1 MSAGESGDPGMPG
14 WKRSLLPN
22 NLPFL
27 PMLVSDFDYALPGE
41 LIADRPLPRRPDSRL
56 MVISRTTGTI
66 DHRIFRD
73 FPGLLAP
80 GDLLVLNRSKV
91 IPARL
96 FGIKQGGGARIE
108 ILLLEQ
114 RGPMVWEALAQ
125 RAIRLAVGTI
135 VEFPEGNSCEVVE
148 VLGDGRFVFRFSVN
162 SSWETFL
169 ECFGTLPLPPYILKK
184 REELPEQERHE
195 LELLDRERYQTTY
208 AKQAGSAAA
217 PTAGLHFDELLLE
230 NLEQM
235 GVELGEV
242 LLHVGI
248 DTFTPVTADRVE
260 DHKMKSEWCYC
271 PPATTGQIRLRHQGE
286 KGRVIAVGTTS
297 CRTLESYARQ
307 GWPETPIRSE
317 LFLKPGDPFLAIQGL
332 LTNFHLPRSTLLML
346 VSAFMGNE
354 LRCQAYE
361 AALRERYRFYS
372 YGDAMLIL

>member
-1 MSAGESGDPGMPG
+1 MSAGESGDSGMPG

-22 NLPFL
+22 NPLFL
-27 PMLVSDFDYALPGE
+27 PMLVSDFDYALPDE
-41 LIADRPLPRRPDSRL
+41 LIADRPLPTRPESRL
-56 MVISRTTGTI
+56 MVISRNTGAI
-66 DHRIFRD
+66 AHRIFRD
-73 FPGLLAP
+73 LPGLIAP

-96 FGIKQGGGARIE
+96 FGTKQGGGARIE

-114 RGPMVWEALAQ
+114 RGTMIWEALAQ
-125 RAIRLAVGTI
+125 RAIRLAAGTV

-148 VLGDGRFVFRFSVN
+148 VIGEGRFIFRFSVN
-162 SSWETFL
+162 SNWETFL
-169 ECFGTLPLPPYILKK
+169 ERYGMLPLPPYILRK
-184 REELPEQERHE
+184 REELPEKERQE
-195 LELLDRERYQTTY
+195 LERLDRERYQTTY
-208 AKQAGSAAA
+208 ANQAGSAAA
-217 PTAGLHFDELLLE
+217 PTAGLHFDERLLE

-248 DTFTPVTADRVE
+248 DTFTPVTAGRVE
-260 DHKMKSEWCYC
+260 DHQMKSEWCYC
-271 PPATTGQIRLRHQGE
+271 PPATAGQVRLRPQGG

-307 GWPETPIRSE
+307 GWPETAIRSE

-354 LRCQAYE
+354 LRRRAYE
-361 AALRERYRFYS
+361 TAVRERYRFYS